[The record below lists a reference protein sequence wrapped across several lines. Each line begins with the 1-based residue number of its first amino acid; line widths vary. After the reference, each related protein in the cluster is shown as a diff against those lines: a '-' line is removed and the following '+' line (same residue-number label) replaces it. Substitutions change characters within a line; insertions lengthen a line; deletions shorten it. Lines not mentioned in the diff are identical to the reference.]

1 MFLARTCMV
10 LSALVFSGA
19 ACADVH
25 CTDPIA
31 DWKPREQLQRE
42 AEQRGWTVQRIKI
55 DDGCY
60 ELRAI
65 DRNGNKVKAKYSP
78 ASLRIRSMAVD
89 FGNAGDAAD
98 YLGPVPQGPI
108 RRRTGPTSHGEK
120 Q

>member
-1 MFLARTCMV
+1 MA
-10 LSALVFSGA
+10 LSALVFSNA
-19 ACADVH
+19 VHADVH
-25 CTDPIA
+25 CMDPIA

-78 ASLRIRSMAVD
+78 ASLRMRSLAVD
-89 FGNAGDAAD
+89 FGNNGDASD
-98 YLGPVPQGPI
+98 YLGPVPQAPV
-108 RRRTGPTSHGEK
+108 RRPAGSTSQGEK
-120 Q
+120 K